1 MIVYLSKLL
10 LQPADVGSYDLL
22 QRRGIGLPET
32 VLFDREHIDQLTPTN
47 DKCGICTQ
55 DQQRAWSNRR
65 PFFLLP
71 VLPNGLR
78 RSCCPS
84 AFEDQGAI
92 ELPQPA
98 TCQKY
103 CFAFIRGQEYR
114 EGGDRTTGFQEI
126 RAG

>member
-47 DKCGICTQ
+47 DKCGISQQ
-55 DQQRAWSNRR
+55 DQQRGWCNR
-65 PFFLLP
+65 PHFFILP

-78 RSCCPS
+78 RSCCTS
-84 AFEDQGAI
+84 AFDYPGTLDMTKPAI
-92 ELPQPA
+92 
-98 TCQKY
+98 CQKI
-103 CFAFIRGQEYR
+103 CSHIHWR
-114 EGGDRTTGFQEI
+114 
-126 RAG
+126 